1 MNEHVGILA
10 AGKLFG
16 STESVIDGILSAV
29 ATRYNLHHLADFE
42 LAYHLLQE
50 RNP

>member
-1 MNEHVGILA
+1 MNQHVGFLA
-10 AGKLFG
+10 VGKLLG
-16 STESVIDGILSAV
+16 STESVIDGVLSAV
-29 ATRYNLHHLADFE
+29 ATRYNLHYLADFE